1 MDDLKH
7 IAAQRLERKLKAL
20 REEAKQRNRLTLA
33 QHFDECL
40 WLLSKAITDAR
51 TTDKTIQEPT
61 SDS

>member
-40 WLLSKAITDAR
+40 WLLSKATEDEQQIQN
-51 TTDKTIQEPT
+51 KT
-61 SDS
+61 SSGS

>member
-40 WLLSKAITDAR
+40 WLLSKATTDAR
-51 TTDKTIQEPT
+51 TTDQTIQEPT
-61 SDS
+61 SDR

>member
-40 WLLSKAITDAR
+40 WLLSKATEDEQSIQNK
-51 TTDKTIQEPT
+51 TT
-61 SDS
+61 SGS